1 MDFIP
6 LLAAVTLVWKVV
18 DFVKYIQ
25 ARDWSNATTQVAVWL
40 AGVGVTFLLAGT
52 NFAEGIVIGDV
63 GVGLMNWQSLL
74 LVGLSLGS
82 SASALV
88 DVKKAV
94 DNTDSAAV
102 PPSSARVARHA
113 APRGDAA
120 G

>member
-18 DFVKYIQ
+18 DFVKYLR
-25 ARDWSNATTQVAVWL
+25 ARDVDNALTQAAVWL
-40 AGVGVTFLLAGT
+40 AGVAVTLLLAGT
-52 NFAEGIVIGDV
+52 NFADGIVIGDV
-63 GVGLMNWQSLL
+63 GVGTMNWQSLL

-82 SASALV
+82 TASALV

-102 PPSSARVARHA
+102 PHEAAHHVPRHA
-113 APRGDAA
+113 SP
-120 G
+120 